1 MHINTYVLFSV
12 SDYGCTMLKRATVLR
27 LVNYQACKLKEY
39 KQRKKV
45 KLLMQFQKM
54 RKWSGKNRAAV
65 TAECMIQM
73 IFVHIG

>member
-1 MHINTYVLFSV
+1 
-12 SDYGCTMLKRATVLR
+12 VLR
-27 LVNYQACKLKEY
+27 LVNYQACKLKEH
-39 KQRKKV
+39 KQTKKV

-54 RKWSGKNRAAV
+54 RKWSGKNLAAV